1 MMLGNVL
8 WWWTFSTYWAAEYRC
23 KGDFDFDMHTPRRL
37 HNKSEATCLHLGV
50 LYYRVLFCLNFYFEE
65 RINTNTMY
73 DVECKAVAAIQT
85 ICIAM
90 VHVLFFQ
97 LYISVIGHRWGK
109 VYVVSGDAKVLVHL
123 GKRKVSVIEYNF
135 IVATFRSPVVSAREW
150 WSRGPEFESL
160 RRQLPIFQLSPSG
173 LRIHTCCP

>member
-1 MMLGNVL
+1 MFYDDGP
-8 WWWTFSTYWAAEYRC
+8 TAPIEQQSTDARVIFILIC
-23 KGDFDFDMHTPRRL
+23 IFTPRRL

-50 LYYRVLFCLNFYFEE
+50 LYYRVLFCLNFYFE

-97 LYISVIGHRWGK
+97 LYISVIGHR
-109 VYVVSGDAKVLVHL
+109 
-123 GKRKVSVIEYNF
+123 
-135 IVATFRSPVVSAREW
+135 
-150 WSRGPEFESL
+150 
-160 RRQLPIFQLSPSG
+160 
-173 LRIHTCCP
+173 